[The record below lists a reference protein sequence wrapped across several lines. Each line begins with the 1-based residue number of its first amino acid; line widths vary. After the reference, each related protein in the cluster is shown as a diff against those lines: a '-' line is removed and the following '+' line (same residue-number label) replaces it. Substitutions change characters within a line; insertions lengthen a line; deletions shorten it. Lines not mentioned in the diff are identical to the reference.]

1 MRGNRVRAR
10 HSGVL
15 QLRRRLGLA
24 LAALALL
31 ATGCKD
37 TPSDHIQRAKDAIFE
52 KRPDEALVEYR
63 KAYDALRSSDSP
75 EAPVLRARS
84 LKGAADVYWLEQR
97 KVKEA
102 VGVYKELINQC
113 PESPEAQ
120 EGRII
125 LAELLRVHYR
135 DLRGAID
142 QLTEALKRN
151 PPQGAELQYEVA
163 KLYFEL
169 QDYQQCEL
177 EARKLGERFTTS
189 PLVDDAVFL
198 QAQALSMM
206 EGKRQE
212 ASRTYADLRARFPD
226 SELAPRAL
234 FEMGKL
240 KADAGDYEH
249 AIELWVEAL
258 KTHPEPKLLQEY
270 IARARK
276 RLTSTTP
283 EGIGRMAAFAAG
295 NQAAQPAQPARAP
308 RNSVEAVGGS
318 ADEASRDHG
327 D

>member
-1 MRGNRVRAR
+1 MRGNRLRPR

-15 QLRRRLGLA
+15 QLRRRLA
-24 LAALALL
+24 AALVGLGLL
-31 ATGCKD
+31 GTGCREQP
-37 TPSDHIQRAKDAIFE
+37 TDHLQRARDAIFE

-63 KAYDALRSSDSP
+63 KAFDMLRLSDSP
-75 EAPVLRARS
+75 ESKVLRARA

-102 VGVYKELINQC
+102 VGVYRELIAQC
-113 PESPEAQ
+113 PESPEAL

-142 QLTEALKRN
+142 QLTAALTRN
-151 PPQGAELQYEVA
+151 PPQGAELQYQVA

-169 QDYQQCEL
+169 ADYQQCEL
-177 EARKLGERFTTS
+177 EARKLAERFTTS
-189 PLVDDAVFL
+189 PLVDDAL
-198 QAQALSMM
+198 YIQAQALSMM

-212 ASRTYADLRARFPD
+212 ASRAFADLRTRFPD
-226 SELAPRAL
+226 SDLAPRAL

-240 KADAGDYEH
+240 KAEANDYEK
-249 AIELWVEAL
+249 AIEVWVEAL
-258 KTHPEPKLLQEY
+258 KTHPEPKVIQDY
-270 IARARK
+270 ITRARR
-276 RLTSTTP
+276 RLTNTTP
-283 EGIGRMAAFAAG
+283 EAIGERAKAFDRG
-295 NQAAQPAQPARAP
+295 VQARAAPPP
-308 RNSVEAVGGS
+308 RNSVEAVGGT